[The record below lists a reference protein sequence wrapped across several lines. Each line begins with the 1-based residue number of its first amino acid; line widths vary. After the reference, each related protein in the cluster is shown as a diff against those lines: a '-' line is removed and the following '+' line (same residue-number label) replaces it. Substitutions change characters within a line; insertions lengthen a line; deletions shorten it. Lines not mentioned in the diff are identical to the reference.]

1 MNTTNKIKE
10 AMDKIKVLMQNGIY
24 LYNSSDSALD
34 DFNSDEEL
42 FFNKINI
49 AWDKYE
55 NNEMYPKEVN
65 FEDMGLSD
73 FITEGKK
80 GGLLTEKEVFNQHLM
95 NMEMV
100 LDELQANKNVLK
112 YDELKEIYDLLVNY
126 WTKL

>member
-100 LDELQANKNVLK
+100 LDELQANKNILK